1 MRRLLSSECFF
12 VQESLRMLISYLL
25 ALSGGGGGGTQTGT
39 GMSAA
44 KLDAETEEL
53 KRARRAPREPRPLLR
68 RTPAAPTSRLP
79 PASR

>member
-1 MRRLLSSECFF
+1 MSGFDDQPNIVF
-12 VQESLRMLISYLL
+12 GK
-25 ALSGGGGGGTQTGT
+25 APNAGKKPGGGGGGGGGTQTGT